1 MLFNILTI
9 FPNLLNSPLE
19 EGILRK
25 AKAEG
30 KIDFNIVDIRNYAF
44 DKHSTTDD
52 RPFGGG
58 EGMVMKAEP
67 LALAVQEIK
76 EKDATGKIIFLT
88 PQGRSYNQ
96 RVAEQLAQESS
107 VTLICGR
114 YEGIDDRFL
123 KKYID
128 DEISLGDF
136 ILTGGE
142 LAALAVVDSVTRILP
157 GVLGC
162 DDSVNKDTF
171 SRNLLKHPQY
181 TRPRVFEGDEVP
193 EILLSGDHKAIEEYR
208 FIESVKVTLAKR
220 PELIIN
226 EHFTK
231 QEKKWL
237 KKNNLYGEVAK
248 LIKLGDYGCRN
259 CCDSTGSPPGSE

>member
-9 FPNLLNSPLE
+9 FPNLLVSPLE

-25 AKAEG
+25 AKKEG
-30 KIDFNIVDIRNYAF
+30 KIDFNIVDLRRYAF
-44 DKHSTTDD
+44 DKHATTDG

-88 PQGRSYNQ
+88 PQGRDYNQ
-96 RVAEQLAQESS
+96 RVAEELATETSI
-107 VTLICGR
+107 TLVCGR

-123 KKYID
+123 NKYID

-157 GVLGC
+157 DVLGC
-162 DDSVNKDTF
+162 DDSVSKDTF

-181 TRPRVFEGDEVP
+181 TRPRVFDGKEVP
-193 EILLSGDHKAIEEYR
+193 DILLSGNHKAIEEYR

-220 PELIIN
+220 PDLIID

-231 QEKKWL
+231 QEYKWL
-237 KKNNLYGEVAK
+237 KKHNLYDNIAE
-248 LIKLGDYGCRN
+248 LIQLDDYGCRN
-259 CCDSTGSPPGSE
+259 GCDSTGSSSGSE

>member
-30 KIDFNIVDIRNYAF
+30 KIDVNIVDIRNYAF

-76 EKDATGKIIFLT
+76 EKDTTGKVIFLT
-88 PQGRSYNQ
+88 PQGRKYSQ
-96 RVAEQLAQESS
+96 RIAEELAGETSI
-107 VTLICGR
+107 TLICGR

-123 KKYID
+123 DKYID

-142 LAALAVVDSVTRILP
+142 LAALAVVDSVTRTLP
-157 GVLGC
+157 DVLGC
-162 DDSVNKDTF
+162 GDSVSKDTF

-181 TRPRVFEGDEVP
+181 TRPRVFDGQKVP
-193 EILLSGDHKAIEEYR
+193 DVLLSGDHKAIEEYR

-220 PELIIN
+220 PDLIIKEN
-226 EHFTK
+226 FTK
-231 QEKKWL
+231 LEKKLL
-237 KKNNLYGEVAK
+237 KKHNLYDKVAE
-248 LIKLGDYGCRN
+248 LQN
-259 CCDSTGSPPGSE
+259 

>member
-9 FPNLLNSPLE
+9 FPNLLSSPLE

-25 AKAEG
+25 AQEEG
-30 KIDFNIVDIRNYAF
+30 KIDVNLIDIRNFTF
-44 DKHSTTDD
+44 DKHATTDD

-67 LALAVQEIK
+67 LALAVQEAK
-76 EKDATGKIIFLT
+76 RYDNTGRVIFLT
-88 PQGRSYNQ
+88 PQGRRFNQ
-96 RVAEQLAQESS
+96 QVAQELAQESA
-107 VTLICGR
+107 LILVCGR
-114 YEGIDDRFL
+114 YEGIDDRFC

-142 LAALAVVDSVTRILP
+142 LAALAIVDSVSRIIP

-162 DDSVNKDTF
+162 NDSVTKDTF

-181 TRPRVFEGDEVP
+181 TRPKVFEGVGVP
-193 EILLSGDHKAIEEYR
+193 EVLLSGDHKAIEEYR
-208 FIESVKVTLAKR
+208 FIASVKTTLNKRVDLLAKETFSR
-220 PELIIN
+220 E
-226 EHFTK
+226 
-231 QEKKWL
+231 EKKWL
-237 KKNNLYGEVAK
+237 KKHGLYDKIAS
-248 LIKLGDYGCRN
+248 LATLGDYGC
-259 CCDSTGSPPGSE
+259 